1 MRYSAGVYGV
11 DAFYPFVLFSIALL
25 KECVTLQGKELKTTS
40 GSLRP
45 FGEKRLR
52 IIELFSS
59 LLNTANSTGM
69 FLYSVHNLYKM
80 NRYRTNVIMKVS

>member
-11 DAFYPFVLFSIALL
+11 DVRYFTPLFLFSIALL
-25 KECVTLQGKELKTTS
+25 NECLTLQGKELKTTS

-59 LLNTANSTGM
+59 LLNTANSTCM
-69 FLYSVHNLYKM
+69 SPYSVHALYQKI
-80 NRYRTNVIMKVS
+80 RYRTVE